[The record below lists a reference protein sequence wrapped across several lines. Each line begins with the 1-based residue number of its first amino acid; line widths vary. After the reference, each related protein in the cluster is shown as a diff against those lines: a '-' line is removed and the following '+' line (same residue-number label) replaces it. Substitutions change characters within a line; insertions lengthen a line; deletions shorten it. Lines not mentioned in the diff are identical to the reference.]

1 MVPLPGPS
9 KIGKYDVEE
18 RVGEG
23 AMGVVYRA
31 VDPVLKR
38 RVAIKVMSDAFA
50 QNDDLRERFLREA
63 QAAGSL
69 QHPNVITIYDFGDV
83 DGHPYIAM
91 EFVEGQDLAELIAH
105 QVPLSVVDK
114 LDLAI
119 GVLQGLAYAHKR
131 GIVHRDIKPANIRV
145 DDEGKARIM
154 DFGVAH
160 LASSNMT
167 KSGVMLG
174 TPSYMAPEQIVGGKV
189 GPQTDVFSVGAVL
202 YELLTGA
209 RPFDGGTL
217 QAVMYRVLSENP
229 APLSSVVPGL
239 PARLNDVVMRALAK
253 DAENRYSSALDMA
266 NDLLAVRAAIDA
278 STASPGT
285 LSLRATIESAIEVRK
300 SREIQRTRNRR
311 VVMSSGG
318 VALAAVLMLAGWAL
332 ARRGSALADRS
343 PPQNGA
349 SPSSA
354 PAGGDPSAA
363 VTAPISPAPTTT
375 TDQRLT
381 RSASPSNSAATN
393 RATETPSN
401 RARNAPQNTPRPE
414 SHTAIVQPETRPQE
428 RPAAGPDSGRQR
440 RTACGYAAESGDTA
454 GRDDDDRLV
463 AACRESSARSRS
475 RRPAPTSSPV
485 AEVRPSG
492 GAAATTPASQNASTS
507 ANATAEIGA
516 VIDAYARAIES
527 RSVDELRRAYP
538 ALTSD
543 QARAF
548 SDFFA
553 STRTLRATLAV
564 KSMHVDGA
572 SATASVAG
580 VYEFTTT
587 NGRTQQQ
594 SVSFANRVAPRRI
607 RLEAHRGALNGAPTR
622 RLRS

>member
-1 MVPLPGPS
+1 MPSPGPS

-31 VDPVLKR
+31 LDPVLQR

-50 QNDDLRERFLREA
+50 QDDDLRERFLREA

-105 QVPLSVVDK
+105 QVPLSVIDK

-174 TPSYMAPEQIVGGKV
+174 TPSYMAPEQIIGGKV

-202 YELLTGA
+202 YELLTGT

-229 APLSSVVPGL
+229 ASLSTVVPGL
-239 PARLNDVVMRALAK
+239 PAKLNDVVMRALAK

-266 NDLLAVRAAIDA
+266 NDLIAIRAAIDA
-278 STASPGT
+278 SAASPGT

-311 VVMSSGG
+311 VVVSSGG
-318 VALAAVLMLAGWAL
+318 VALAAVLVLAGWAL
-332 ARRGSALADRS
+332 ARRGAGPADRS
-343 PPQNGA
+343 VPQNNA
-349 SPSSA
+349 PPVSA
-354 PAGGDPSAA
+354 PAGGNSPAA
-363 VTAPISPAPTTT
+363 VTTAPTSPAPKTTT
-375 TDQRLT
+375 EQPRPT
-381 RSASPSNSAATN
+381 RSASSSSSAEAN
-393 RATETPSN
+393 RAAETPPD
-401 RARNAPQNTPRPE
+401 RAHNASKNAPRPE
-414 SHTAIVQPETRPQE
+414 SSAAIVHSATRPQE
-428 RPAAGPDSGRQR
+428 RVAPTQTPPANTGPPVAPPPNQPTLPAA
-440 RTACGYAAESGDTA
+440 TTTA
-454 GRDDDDRLV
+454 G
-463 AACRESSARSRS
+463 SSQPVVSPPPAPT
-475 RRPAPTSSPV
+475 PAPTSAPV

-492 GAAATTPASQNASTS
+492 SGAAPTPPTSQSATTNA
-507 ANATAEIGA
+507 AAEIGA

-527 RSVDELRRAYP
+527 RSIDQLRRAY
-538 ALTSD
+538 AAITSE

-553 STRTLRATLAV
+553 STRTLSATLAV
-564 KSMHVDGA
+564 KSLHVDGA

-580 VYEFTTT
+580 VYEYTTT

-594 SVSFANRVAPRRI
+594 SVNFQTELRREGSAW
-607 RLEAHRGALNGAPTR
+607 RLTAVR
-622 RLRS
+622 

>member
-1 MVPLPGPS
+1 MVPSPGPS

-91 EFVEGQDLAELIAH
+91 EFVEGQDVAELIAH

-209 RPFDGGTL
+209 RPFEGGTL

-229 APLSSVVPGL
+229 ASLATAAPGL
-239 PARLNDVVMRALAK
+239 PAKLNDVVMRALAK
-253 DAENRYSSALDMA
+253 DSENRYSSALEMA
-266 NDLLAVRAAIDA
+266 NDLLAIRAVIDA
-278 STASPGT
+278 SAASPGT

-311 VVMSSGG
+311 VVLSSGG
-318 VALAAVLMLAGWAL
+318 VALAAVLVLTTWAL
-332 ARRGSALADRS
+332 ARRGAGSGIPS
-343 PPQNGA
+343 VPQNHA
-349 SPSSA
+349 PPSSA
-354 PAGGDPSAA
+354 PAGTNSPAA
-363 VTAPISPAPTTT
+363 VTTAPTSPAPKSTTEEP
-375 TDQRLT
+375 RPT
-381 RSASPSNSAATN
+381 RSVSSSPSATGN
-393 RATETPSN
+393 RTAEIPTN
-401 RARNAPQNTPRPE
+401 RARNASQNASRPE
-414 SHTAIVQPETRPQE
+414 SNAAIVQSATRPLE
-428 RPAAGPDSGRQR
+428 RVASTQTPAGNTAPPAAAAPNQPTQAAATT
-440 RTACGYAAESGDTA
+440 TA
-454 GRDDDDRLV
+454 
-463 AACRESSARSRS
+463 SSSQPVVTPP
-475 RRPAPTSSPV
+475 PAPTSAPV
-485 AEVRPSG
+485 GEVRPSG
-492 GAAATTPASQNASTS
+492 GAAPPSPTSQSTS
-507 ANATAEIGA
+507 ATATAEIGA

-527 RSVDELRRAYP
+527 RSVDELRRAYS
-538 ALTSD
+538 AITSD

-553 STRTLRATLAV
+553 STRTLHATLAV
-564 KSMHVDGA
+564 KSLHVDGA

-580 VYEFTTT
+580 VYEYTTT
-587 NGRTQQQ
+587 NGRSQQQ
-594 SVSFANRVAPRRI
+594 SVSFQTELRRDGSAWKLTAV
-607 RLEAHRGALNGAPTR
+607 R
-622 RLRS
+622 

>member
-1 MVPLPGPS
+1 MVPSPGPS

-91 EFVEGQDLAELIAH
+91 EFVEGQDVAELIAH

-131 GIVHRDIKPANIRV
+131 GIVHRDIKPANIRI

-209 RPFDGGTL
+209 RPFEGGTL

-229 APLSSVVPGL
+229 ASLSTVVPGL
-239 PARLNDVVMRALAK
+239 PARLNDIVMRALAK

-266 NDLLAVRAAIDA
+266 NDLIAVRSAIDSSA
-278 STASPGT
+278 ASPGT

-300 SREIQRTRNRR
+300 SREMQRTRNRR

-332 ARRGSALADRS
+332 ARRGAGPAV
-343 PPQNGA
+343 PPVPQNNTP
-349 SPSSA
+349 SSSA
-354 PAGGDPSAA
+354 PAGGSSPTA
-363 VTAPISPAPTTT
+363 VTTAPTSPAPKTTT
-375 TDQRLT
+375 EQPPPT
-381 RSASPSNSAATN
+381 RSASSSRSAAGN
-393 RATETPSN
+393 RSPQTPSD
-401 RARNAPQNTPRPE
+401 RARKAVQDSPRPE
-414 SHTAIVQPETRPQE
+414 SSAAIVQSATRPQE
-428 RPAAGPDSGRQR
+428 RVAPAQTPPANAGPPVASPANQPTQPAA
-440 RTACGYAAESGDTA
+440 TTTA
-454 GRDDDDRLV
+454 G
-463 AACRESSARSRS
+463 SSQPVVSPP
-475 RRPAPTSSPV
+475 PAPAPASAPV

-492 GAAATTPASQNASTS
+492 GGAAAPSPASNASTI
-507 ANATAEIGA
+507 ATATAEIDA

-527 RSVDELRRAYP
+527 RSIDQLRRAY
-538 ALTSD
+538 AAITSD

-564 KSMHVDGA
+564 KSLHVDGA

-580 VYEFTTT
+580 IYEFTTT
-587 NGRTQQQ
+587 NGRSQQQ
-594 SVSFANRVAPRRI
+594 SVSFQTELRRDGSAWKLTAV
-607 RLEAHRGALNGAPTR
+607 R
-622 RLRS
+622 

>member
-1 MVPLPGPS
+1 MVPSPGPS

-91 EFVEGQDLAELIAH
+91 EFVEGQDVAELIAH

-209 RPFDGGTL
+209 RPFEGGTL

-229 APLSSVVPGL
+229 ASLSTAAPGL
-239 PARLNDVVMRALAK
+239 PAKLNDVVMRALAK
-253 DAENRYSSALDMA
+253 DAANRYSSALDMA
-266 NDLLAVRAAIDA
+266 NDLIAIRAAIDA
-278 STASPGT
+278 SADSPGT

-311 VVMSSGG
+311 VVLSSGG
-318 VALAAVLMLAGWAL
+318 VALAAALVLTTWAL
-332 ARRGSALADRS
+332 ARRGAGSGIPS
-343 PPQNGA
+343 VPQNHA
-349 SPSSA
+349 PPSSA
-354 PAGGDPSAA
+354 PAGANSPAA
-363 VTAPISPAPTTT
+363 VTTAPTSPAPKTTT
-375 TDQRLT
+375 EDPRPT
-381 RSASPSNSAATN
+381 RSASSSPSAAGGN
-393 RATETPSN
+393 RTAETPPD
-401 RARNAPQNTPRPE
+401 RARNASQHAPKPE
-414 SHTAIVQPETRPQE
+414 SSAAIVQSATRPQE
-428 RPAAGPDSGRQR
+428 RVAPTQTLAGNAGPPVAAPPNQPTQPTQPAA
-440 RTACGYAAESGDTA
+440 TTTA
-454 GRDDDDRLV
+454 G
-463 AACRESSARSRS
+463 SSQPVVTPP
-475 RRPAPTSSPV
+475 PAPTSAPV
-485 AEVRPSG
+485 AEARPSG
-492 GAAATTPASQNASTS
+492 GAAPPSPTSQSTS
-507 ANATAEIGA
+507 ATATAEIGA

-527 RSVDELRRAYP
+527 RSVDELRRAYS
-538 ALTSD
+538 AITSD

-564 KSMHVDGA
+564 KSLHVDGA

-580 VYEFTTT
+580 IYEYTTT
-587 NGRTQQQ
+587 NGRSQQQ
-594 SVSFANRVAPRRI
+594 SVSFQTELRRDGSAWKLTAV
-607 RLEAHRGALNGAPTR
+607 R
-622 RLRS
+622 

>member
-1 MVPLPGPS
+1 MVPSPGPS

-229 APLSSVVPGL
+229 ASLSSVVPGL

-266 NDLLAVRAAIDA
+266 NDLIAVRAAIDA

-332 ARRGSALADRS
+332 ARRGLGPADRVGTAE
-343 PPQNGA
+343 QRA
-349 SPSSA
+349 SVFR
-354 PAGGDPSAA
+354 AGGRRPLGGCDDRSN
-363 VTAPISPAPTTT
+363 
-375 TDQRLT
+375 LT
-381 RSASPSNSAATN
+381 RADDNDRAAAS
-393 RATETPSN
+393 
-401 RARNAPQNTPRPE
+401 
-414 SHTAIVQPETRPQE
+414 
-428 RPAAGPDSGRQR
+428 DSFWIAVELGRD
-440 RTACGYAAESGDTA
+440 ESGDGDAVRSCAELPRKTRRDPNLTPRSCSRRR
-454 GRDDDDRLV
+454 GRRSDR
-463 AACRESSARSRS
+463 RRRS
-475 RRPAPTSSPV
+475 RRQPTPDRLSS
-485 AEVRPSG
+485 R
-492 GAAATTPASQNASTS
+492 
-507 ANATAEIGA
+507 
-516 VIDAYARAIES
+516 
-527 RSVDELRRAYP
+527 
-538 ALTSD
+538 
-543 QARAF
+543 
-548 SDFFA
+548 
-553 STRTLRATLAV
+553 
-564 KSMHVDGA
+564 
-572 SATASVAG
+572 
-580 VYEFTTT
+580 
-587 NGRTQQQ
+587 
-594 SVSFANRVAPRRI
+594 RRI
-607 RLEAHRGALNGAPTR
+607 RR
-622 RLRS
+622 RSQPRRQRPARRSLS

>member
-1 MVPLPGPS
+1 MVPSPGPS

-31 VDPVLKR
+31 IDPVLKR

-91 EFVEGQDLAELIAH
+91 EFVEGQDVAELIAH

-119 GVLQGLAYAHKR
+119 GVLQGLAYAHRR
-131 GIVHRDIKPANIRV
+131 GIVHRDIKPANIRI

-189 GPQTDVFSVGAVL
+189 GPQTDIFSVGAVL

-209 RPFDGGTL
+209 RPFEGGTL

-229 APLSSVVPGL
+229 ASLSTAAPGL

-278 STASPGT
+278 SAASPGT

-300 SREIQRTRNRR
+300 SREIQHTRNRR
-311 VVMSSGG
+311 VVLSSGG
-318 VALAAVLMLAGWAL
+318 VALAAVLMLTTWAL
-332 ARRGSALADRS
+332 ARRGAGSGIPS
-343 PPQNGA
+343 VPQNHA
-349 SPSSA
+349 PPSSA
-354 PAGGDPSAA
+354 PAGTNSPAA
-363 VTAPISPAPTTT
+363 VTTAPTSPAPNTTT
-375 TDQRLT
+375 EQLRPI
-381 RSASPSNSAATN
+381 RSVSSPSSTAGN
-393 RATETPSN
+393 RTPETPSD
-401 RARNAPQNTPRPE
+401 RARNAPQSAPKPE
-414 SHTAIVQPETRPQE
+414 SNAAIVQSAARPQE
-428 RPAAGPDSGRQR
+428 RVAPTQTPAANTGPPV
-440 RTACGYAAESGDTA
+440 TAPANQPTQPAATTTA
-454 GRDDDDRLV
+454 G
-463 AACRESSARSRS
+463 SSQPVVSPPPA
-475 RRPAPTSSPV
+475 PAPTSAPV

-492 GAAATTPASQNASTS
+492 GAAAPSPTSQGTS
-507 ANATAEIGA
+507 ATATANATPEIGA

-527 RSVDELRRAYP
+527 RSIDELRRAYP
-538 ALTSD
+538 AITPD

-564 KSMHVDGA
+564 KSLHVDGA

-580 VYEFTTT
+580 IYEFTTT
-587 NGRTQQQ
+587 NGRSQQQ
-594 SVSFANRVAPRRI
+594 SVSFQTELRRDGSAWKLTAV
-607 RLEAHRGALNGAPTR
+607 R
-622 RLRS
+622 

>member
-1 MVPLPGPS
+1 MVPSPGPS

-91 EFVEGQDLAELIAH
+91 EFVEGQDVAELIAH

-189 GPQTDVFSVGAVL
+189 GPQTDIFSVGAVL

-209 RPFDGGTL
+209 RPFEGGTL

-229 APLSSVVPGL
+229 APLSTVAPGL

-253 DAENRYSSALDMA
+253 DAVNRYSSALDMA
-266 NDLLAVRAAIDA
+266 NDLIAIRAAMDA
-278 STASPGT
+278 SAASPGT

-300 SREIQRTRNRR
+300 SREIQRSRNRR
-311 VVMSSGG
+311 VVLSSGG
-318 VALAAVLMLAGWAL
+318 VALAAALVLTTWAL
-332 ARRGSALADRS
+332 ARRGAGSGIAS
-343 PPQNGA
+343 VPQNHA

-354 PAGGDPSAA
+354 PAGTDSAA
-363 VTAPISPAPTTT
+363 SVTTAPTSPAPKTVSEQPRPTP
-375 TDQRLT
+375 
-381 RSASPSNSAATN
+381 SASSSNSAAGT
-393 RATETPSN
+393 RTPATPPD
-401 RARNAPQNTPRPE
+401 RARNAAQNAPRPE
-414 SHTAIVQPETRPQE
+414 SNAAVVQSATRPQE
-428 RPAAGPDSGRQR
+428 RVTPTQSPAPNTGPPVGTPPNQPTQPAA
-440 RTACGYAAESGDTA
+440 TTTA
-454 GRDDDDRLV
+454 G
-463 AACRESSARSRS
+463 SSQPVVIPPPAPV
-475 RRPAPTSSPV
+475 PAPTSAPV
-485 AEVRPSG
+485 AEVRPS
-492 GAAATTPASQNASTS
+492 AAAAAPPPTSQSTS

-527 RSVDELRRAYP
+527 RSIDQLRRAYP
-538 ALTSD
+538 ALTPD

-564 KSMHVDGA
+564 KSLHVDGG
-572 SATASVAG
+572 SATASVDG
-580 VYEFTTT
+580 IYEYTTT
-587 NGRTQQQ
+587 NGRSQQQ
-594 SVSFANRVAPRRI
+594 SVSLQTELRRDGSAWKLTAV
-607 RLEAHRGALNGAPTR
+607 R
-622 RLRS
+622 

>member
-1 MVPLPGPS
+1 MVPSPGPS

-91 EFVEGQDLAELIAH
+91 EFVEGQDVAELIAH

-229 APLSSVVPGL
+229 ASLSTVVPGL
-239 PARLNDVVMRALAK
+239 PAKLNDVVMRALAK

-266 NDLLAVRAAIDA
+266 NDLIAIRAAIDA
-278 STASPGT
+278 SAASPGT

-300 SREIQRTRNRR
+300 SREMQRTRNRR

-318 VALAAVLMLAGWAL
+318 VALAAVLMLSGWAL
-332 ARRGSALADRS
+332 ARRGAG
-343 PPQNGA
+343 PGVTPVPQNSA
-349 SPSSA
+349 PPSSA
-354 PAGGDPSAA
+354 PAGGGSPAA
-363 VTAPISPAPTTT
+363 VTTAPTSSAPATT
-375 TDQRLT
+375 TEQPLPT
-381 RSASPSNSAATN
+381 RSASSSSSVTGN
-393 RATETPSN
+393 RTPGTPSD
-401 RARNAPQNTPRPE
+401 RTRNAQQNAPKPE
-414 SHTAIVQPETRPQE
+414 SNAAVVQSATRPQE
-428 RPAAGPDSGRQR
+428 RVAPTQTPAANAGPPV
-440 RTACGYAAESGDTA
+440 AATPNQPIPPAATTTA
-454 GRDDDDRLV
+454 G
-463 AACRESSARSRS
+463 SSQPVVSPP
-475 RRPAPTSSPV
+475 PAPAPASAPV

-492 GAAATTPASQNASTS
+492 GAAPPSPTSQNASTS

-527 RSVDELRRAYP
+527 RSIDQLRQAYP
-538 ALTSD
+538 AITSD

-553 STRTLRATLAV
+553 STRTLSATLAV
-564 KSMHVDGA
+564 KSLHVDGA

-580 VYEFTTT
+580 VYEYTTT

-594 SVSFANRVAPRRI
+594 SVSFQTELRRDGSAWKLTAV
-607 RLEAHRGALNGAPTR
+607 R
-622 RLRS
+622 

>member
-1 MVPLPGPS
+1 MVPSPGPS

-31 VDPVLKR
+31 LDPVLQR

-50 QNDDLRERFLREA
+50 QDDDLRERFLREA

-202 YELLTGA
+202 YELLTGT

-229 APLSSVVPGL
+229 APPSTVVPGL
-239 PARLNDVVMRALAK
+239 PAKLNDIVMRALAK

-266 NDLLAVRAAIDA
+266 NDLIAIRAAIDA
-278 STASPGT
+278 NAASPGT

-300 SREIQRTRNRR
+300 SREIQRTRKRR
-311 VVMSSGG
+311 VVLSSGG
-318 VALAAVLMLAGWAL
+318 VALAAVLVLAGWAL
-332 ARRGSALADRS
+332 ARRGAGPGHASVPENSA
-343 PPQNGA
+343 P
-349 SPSSA
+349 PSST
-354 PAGGDPSAA
+354 PGGGSPSAA
-363 VTAPISPAPTTT
+363 VTTAPTSPAPKTSTE
-375 TDQRLT
+375 QPGPT
-381 RSASPSNSAATN
+381 RSATPLSSAATN
-393 RATETPSN
+393 RATETPSD
-401 RARNAPQNTPRPE
+401 RVRNAPQSKPRPE
-414 SHTAIVQPETRPQE
+414 SNAASVQSATRPQE
-428 RPAAGPDSGRQR
+428 RLAPTQTPPANAAPPVVAPPNQPTLPAA
-440 RTACGYAAESGDTA
+440 TTTA
-454 GRDDDDRLV
+454 G
-463 AACRESSARSRS
+463 SSQPVVSPPPAPA
-475 RRPAPTSSPV
+475 PAPTSTSV

-492 GAAATTPASQNASTS
+492 SGAAPTPPTSQSAST
-507 ANATAEIGA
+507 NAAAEIGA

-527 RSVDELRRAYP
+527 RSIDQLRRAY
-538 ALTSD
+538 AAITSE

-553 STRTLRATLAV
+553 STRTLSATLAV
-564 KSMHVDGA
+564 KSLHVDGVN
-572 SATASVAG
+572 ATASVAG
-580 VYEFTTT
+580 VYEYTTT

-594 SVSFANRVAPRRI
+594 SVSFQTELRREGSAWKLI
-607 RLEAHRGALNGAPTR
+607 AVR
-622 RLRS
+622 

>member
-1 MVPLPGPS
+1 MPSPGPS

-209 RPFDGGTL
+209 RPFEGGTL

-229 APLSSVVPGL
+229 APLTTAVPGL

-253 DAENRYSSALDMA
+253 DAENRYSSALEMA
-266 NDLLAVRAAIDA
+266 NDLIAVRSAIDA
-278 STASPGT
+278 SAVSPGT

-300 SREIQRTRNRR
+300 SREIQRSRNRR
-311 VVMSSGG
+311 VVVSSGG
-318 VALAAVLMLAGWAL
+318 VALAAVLVLAGWAL
-332 ARRGSALADRS
+332 ARRGAGPGVASV
-343 PPQNGA
+343 PQNNA
-349 SPSSA
+349 PPSSA
-354 PAGGDPSAA
+354 PAGGSPPASVTSAP
-363 VTAPISPAPTTT
+363 TSPAPKTTT
-375 TDQRLT
+375 EQPPPT
-381 RSASPSNSAATN
+381 RSASSSSSAAGN
-393 RATETPSN
+393 RNPQTPSD
-401 RARNAPQNTPRPE
+401 RARTAPKNTPKPE
-414 SHTAIVQPETRPQE
+414 SNAAIVQSAARPQE
-428 RPAAGPDSGRQR
+428 RVAPTPMPAANAGPPV
-440 RTACGYAAESGDTA
+440 AAPPIQPTQPAATTTA
-454 GRDDDDRLV
+454 G
-463 AACRESSARSRS
+463 SSQPVVIPPPA
-475 RRPAPTSSPV
+475 PAPTPAPV
-485 AEVRPSG
+485 TNEARPG
-492 GAAATTPASQNASTS
+492 GAAAPSVTSQSAST
-507 ANATAEIGA
+507 NATAEINA

-527 RSVDELRRAYP
+527 RSIDQLRHAY
-538 ALTSD
+538 AAITSD

-564 KSMHVDGA
+564 KALHVDGA

-580 VYEFTTT
+580 IYEYTTT
-587 NGRTQQQ
+587 NGRSQQQ
-594 SVSFANRVAPRRI
+594 SVSFQTELRR
-607 RLEAHRGALNGAPTR
+607 EASAWKLTAVR
-622 RLRS
+622 

>member
-1 MVPLPGPS
+1 MVPSPGPS

-91 EFVEGQDLAELIAH
+91 EFVEGQDVAELIAH

-209 RPFDGGTL
+209 RPFEGGTL

-229 APLSSVVPGL
+229 ASLSTAAPGL
-239 PARLNDVVMRALAK
+239 PAKLNDVVMRALAK
-253 DAENRYSSALDMA
+253 DAANRYSSALDMA
-266 NDLLAVRAAIDA
+266 NDLIAIRAAIDA
-278 STASPGT
+278 SADSPGT

-311 VVMSSGG
+311 VVLSSGG
-318 VALAAVLMLAGWAL
+318 VALAAALVLTTWAL
-332 ARRGSALADRS
+332 ARRGAGSGIPS
-343 PPQNGA
+343 VPQNHA
-349 SPSSA
+349 PPSSA
-354 PAGGDPSAA
+354 PAGANSPAA
-363 VTAPISPAPTTT
+363 VTTAPTSPAPKTTT
-375 TDQRLT
+375 EDPRPT
-381 RSASPSNSAATN
+381 RSASSSPSAAGGN
-393 RATETPSN
+393 RTAETPPD
-401 RARNAPQNTPRPE
+401 RARNASQHAPKPE
-414 SHTAIVQPETRPQE
+414 SSAAIVQSATRPQE
-428 RPAAGPDSGRQR
+428 RVAPTQTLAGNAGPPVAAPPNQPTQPTQPAA
-440 RTACGYAAESGDTA
+440 TTTA
-454 GRDDDDRLV
+454 G
-463 AACRESSARSRS
+463 SSQPVVTPPPPPPSA
-475 RRPAPTSSPV
+475 PV
-485 AEVRPSG
+485 AEARPSG
-492 GAAATTPASQNASTS
+492 GAAPPSPTSQSTS
-507 ANATAEIGA
+507 ATATAEIGA

-527 RSVDELRRAYP
+527 RSVDELRRAYS
-538 ALTSD
+538 AITSD

-564 KSMHVDGA
+564 KSLHVDGA

-580 VYEFTTT
+580 IYEYTTT
-587 NGRTQQQ
+587 NGRSQQQ
-594 SVSFANRVAPRRI
+594 SVSFQTELRRDGSAWKLTAV
-607 RLEAHRGALNGAPTR
+607 R
-622 RLRS
+622 

>member
-31 VDPVLKR
+31 VDPVLNR

-229 APLSSVVPGL
+229 APPSSVVPGL

-266 NDLLAVRAAIDA
+266 NDLIAVRAAIDA

-332 ARRGSALADRS
+332 ARRSSASADRS
-343 PPQNGA
+343 LPQNSA
-349 SPSSA
+349 LPSSA
-354 PAGGDPSAA
+354 PAGGGASAA
-363 VTAPISPAPTTT
+363 VTTAPISPAPTTT
-375 TDQRLT
+375 TDQQRLT

-393 RATETPSN
+393 RATQTPSD

-414 SHTAIVQPETRPQE
+414 SHTAIVQPETRPE
-428 RPAAGPDSGRQR
+428 
-440 RTACGYAAESGDTA
+440 E
-454 GRDDDDRLV
+454 
-463 AACRESSARSRS
+463 
-475 RRPAPTSSPV
+475 RPAPTQTPAGNAGPPVGTPPNQATQPAATTTTGSSQPVVSSPPAPAPAAATTPSPV

-527 RSVDELRRAYP
+527 RSVDELRRAY
-538 ALTSD
+538 AAITSD

-564 KSMHVDGA
+564 KSLHVDGA

-580 VYEFTTT
+580 IYEYTTT

-594 SVSFANRVAPRRI
+594 SVSFQTELRRDGSAWKLTAV
-607 RLEAHRGALNGAPTR
+607 R
-622 RLRS
+622 

>member
-1 MVPLPGPS
+1 VPSPGPS

-38 RVAIKVMSDAFA
+38 RVAIKVISDAFA
-50 QNDDLRERFLREA
+50 QDDDLRERFLREA

-114 LDLAI
+114 LELAI

-202 YELLTGA
+202 YELLTGT

-229 APLSSVVPGL
+229 ASLSTVVPGL

-253 DAENRYSSALDMA
+253 DAENRYPSALDMA
-266 NDLLAVRAAIDA
+266 NDLIAVRAAIDA
-278 STASPGT
+278 SAASRGT
-285 LSLRATIESAIEVRK
+285 LSLRATIESAIEGRK
-300 SREIQRTRNRR
+300 SREMQRTRNRR
-311 VVMSSGG
+311 VVVSGGG
-318 VALAAVLMLAGWAL
+318 VALAAVLVLTGWAL
-332 ARRGSALADRS
+332 ARRGAAPVDPAATRSDAPVSSMPKGGS
-343 PPQNGA
+343 PP
-349 SPSSA
+349 A
-354 PAGGDPSAA
+354 PVTTDP
-363 VTAPISPAPTTT
+363 TSPALKTTAE
-375 TDQRLT
+375 QPQPT
-381 RSASPSNSAATN
+381 RSAPSRSAAGN
-393 RATETPSN
+393 RTAESTPGP
-401 RARNAPQNTPRPE
+401 ARNAPQ
-414 SHTAIVQPETRPQE
+414 TALKP
-428 RPAAGPDSGRQR
+428 
-440 RTACGYAAESGDTA
+440 
-454 GRDDDDRLV
+454 
-463 AACRESSARSRS
+463 ESSAGPPVVAQPTQPTQPAATTTTAGSS
-475 RRPAPTSSPV
+475 LPVVTPPPAPAPAPAPV

-492 GAAATTPASQNASTS
+492 GAAAPPPTSQNASTT

-527 RSVDELRRAYP
+527 RSIDQLRREYASI
-538 ALTSD
+538 TSD

-553 STRTLRATLAV
+553 LTRTLRATLAV
-564 KSMHVDGA
+564 KSLHVDGA

-580 VYEFTTT
+580 VYEYTTT

-594 SVSFANRVAPRRI
+594 SVSFQTDLRRDGSAW
-607 RLEAHRGALNGAPTR
+607 RLTAVR
-622 RLRS
+622 